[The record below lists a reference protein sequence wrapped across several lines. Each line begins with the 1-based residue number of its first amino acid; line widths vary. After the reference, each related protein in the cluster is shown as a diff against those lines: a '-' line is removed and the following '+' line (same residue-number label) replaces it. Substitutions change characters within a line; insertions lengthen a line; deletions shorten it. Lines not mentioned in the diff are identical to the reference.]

1 MSTPSMPTTSKTPGE
16 RQESGAKKSWVQVQA
31 GSIDTFISQVS
42 QQTKLSDWPLASSVE
57 QNLLVYAGEHV
68 RQAATDHEQRQALM
82 YEWARALSVGP
93 GIIAITNAM
102 DDMDAID
109 AANEVFTTIINEQR
123 NSGANTGDHFAKPG
137 ANDRVWNALEKHCV
151 ANPEGFA
158 RYFNN
163 DAIAMISH
171 AWLGRGYQI
180 TAQVNRV
187 NPGGGAQ
194 TAHRDYHLGFMSPEE
209 ILEYPEH
216 VHSFCQMLTLQ
227 GAVAHCDMPLE
238 SGPTLYMP
246 YSQLH
251 LEGYIAF
258 TRAEYQEYFSEH
270 RRQLAL
276 KKGDMVFFNP
286 AVMHAAGD
294 NKSSDIYRMA
304 NLLQVGSA
312 FGRSIE
318 TIDRVR
324 MLEHLYPTLLQLK
337 NNASVSEHHLHNVI
351 CAAAEGYSFP
361 TNLDSDPPVNGMAP
375 RPQSEL
381 LQQCL
386 KDNASL
392 ETFLAQLHAHA
403 GRRLSVPQ

>member
-1 MSTPSMPTTSKTPGE
+1 MANE
-16 RQESGAKKSWVQVQA
+16 SWVQVNA
-31 GSIDTFISQVS
+31 GDIDTFIAQVS
-42 QQTKLSDWPLASSVE
+42 QQTRLDDWPLAAAVE
-57 QNLLVYAGEHV
+57 QNLLVYTGEQV
-68 RQAATDHEQRQALM
+68 RQAAVDHKQRQALM
-82 YEWARALSVGP
+82 HEWAKALSVGP
-93 GIIAITNAM
+93 GIVAISNGM
-102 DDMDAID
+102 DDMGAID
-109 AANEVFTTIINEQR
+109 AANELFISIINQQR
-123 NSGANTGDHFAKPG
+123 NSGESTGDHFAKPG

-151 ANPEGFA
+151 ADPASFA
-158 RYFNN
+158 RYYAN

-187 NPGGGAQ
+187 NPGGTAQ

-216 VHSFCQMLTLQ
+216 VHSFGQMLTLQ

-246 YSQLH
+246 YSHLH

-258 TRAEYQEYFSEH
+258 SRDEYQAYFNEH

-294 NKSSDIYRMA
+294 NKSSDIYRLA

-318 TIDRVR
+318 TVDRVR
-324 MLEHLYPTLLQLK
+324 LLEHLYPELLQLK
-337 NNASVSEHHLHNVI
+337 NSLGVSKTHLNNIV

-361 TNLDSDPPVNGMAP
+361 TNLDSDPPVDGMAP
-375 RPQSEL
+375 RPQSVL
-381 LQQCL
+381 LQKCL
-386 KDNASL
+386 IDNISPDQ
-392 ETFLAQLHAHA
+392 FKQQLHAHA
-403 GRRLSVPQ
+403 GRRLSVPE

>member
-1 MSTPSMPTTSKTPGE
+1 MANT
-16 RQESGAKKSWVQVQA
+16 SWVQVNA
-31 GSIDTFISQVS
+31 GDIDTFIAQVS
-42 QQTKLSDWPLASSVE
+42 QQTRLDDWPLAAAVE
-57 QNLLVYAGEHV
+57 QNLLVYTGKQV
-68 RQAATDHEQRQALM
+68 RQAAVDHKQRQALM
-82 YEWARALSVGP
+82 HEWAKALSVGP
-93 GIIAITNAM
+93 GIIAISNGM
-102 DDMDAID
+102 DDMGAID
-109 AANEVFTTIINEQR
+109 AANELFISIINKQR
-123 NSGANTGDHFAKPG
+123 GSGESTGDHFAKPG

-151 ANPEGFA
+151 ADPASFA
-158 RYFNN
+158 RYYAN

-187 NPGGGAQ
+187 NPGGTAQ

-216 VHSFCQMLTLQ
+216 VHSFGQMLTLQ

-246 YSQLH
+246 YSHLH

-258 TRAEYQEYFSEH
+258 SRDEYQAYFNEH
-270 RRQLAL
+270 RKQLAL

-294 NKSSDIYRMA
+294 NKSSDIFRLA

-318 TIDRVR
+318 TVDRVR
-324 MLEHLYPTLLQLK
+324 LLEHLYPELLQLK
-337 NNASVSEHHLHNVI
+337 NSMGVSETHLNNIV

-361 TNLDSDPPVNGMAP
+361 TNLDSDPPVDGMAP
-375 RPQSEL
+375 RPQSVL
-381 LQQCL
+381 LQNCL
-386 KDNASL
+386 ADNVSPDQ
-392 ETFLAQLHAHA
+392 FKQQLHAHA
-403 GRRLSVPQ
+403 GRRLSVCE